1 MIEVIFLLVLAFI
14 WVLFAAICD
23 LKTTE
28 IPNWLNFS
36 LIIFALGF
44 RLFYSLFSLGNLNF
58 FYQGLIGLG
67 IFIIVGN
74 LLYYG
79 KIFAGGDAKL
89 MIALGTV
96 LPFSPNLIGNLQI
109 FISFLFLFFL
119 CGSVYGIAASGYF
132 ALRNSK
138 NFRKE
143 FVTGYKQSLTLTIA
157 LSLLGLLIMIYGL
170 FFIQF
175 LFYFGIFV
183 FILPLLYVY
192 LKSVD
197 NSCMLKRINPKFL
210 MEGDWL
216 YKDVKVGNKIIKANW
231 EGLKK
236 EDIKLLVKKK
246 RLVTIRQGVA
256 FGPVFLI
263 SFLILFFIY
272 FINSG
277 LWNSFW

>member
-1 MIEVIFLLVLAFI
+1 M
-14 WVLFAAICD
+14 
-23 LKTTE
+23 
-28 IPNWLNFS
+28 
-36 LIIFALGF
+36 
-44 RLFYSLFSLGNLNF
+44 
-58 FYQGLIGLG
+58 
-67 IFIIVGN
+67 GN

-132 ALRNSK
+132 ALRNFK

-216 YKDVKVGNKIIKANW
+216 YKDVKVGSKIIKANW

-263 SFLILFFIY
+263 SFLILFLSISLIQDYGILFGNQI
-272 FINSG
+272 FLESIFFG
-277 LWNSFW
+277 AADFSFLALSFFTSLGFSFRISNTSFSSFS